1 MEEAMHD
8 AKQELKRVDHLI
20 YVSLK
25 YTRTADVLKNVIE
38 RLLSAY
44 DKMVLALLRMAKEKG
59 LIEDVSPA
67 PLRRYEQV
75 KETFPEEKTFLDI
88 AEFFVYIKKLS
99 KLEYGSE
106 CEYRRHVAMLFEIDG
121 KKVKF
126 DIDTATEYY
135 KTAKEHSL
143 YLESHIMKND

>member
-38 RLLSAY
+38 RLVSAY
-44 DKMVLALLRMAKEKG
+44 DNLVLVILRSAKEQG
-59 LIEDVSPA
+59 LVEEVSPA
-67 PLRRYEQV
+67 PLRRYEQI
-75 KETFPEEKTFLDI
+75 KEIFPEDKTLLDLV
-88 AEFFVYIKKLS
+88 EFYVYIRKLN

-106 CEYRRHVAMLFEIDG
+106 CEYRRHVAMLFEMDG
-121 KKVKF
+121 QKIKF
-126 DIDTATEYY
+126 DIDTATQYY
-135 KTAKEHSL
+135 KDAKEVAS
-143 YLESHIMKND
+143 YVEEKFVKND